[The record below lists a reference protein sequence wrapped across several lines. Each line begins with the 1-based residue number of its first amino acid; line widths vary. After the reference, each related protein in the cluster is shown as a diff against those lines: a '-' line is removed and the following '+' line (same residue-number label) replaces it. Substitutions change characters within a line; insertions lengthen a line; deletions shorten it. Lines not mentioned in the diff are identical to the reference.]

1 MRTTIGFDLDMTLI
15 DTRPGFRA
23 TLAALGDEL
32 GVALPLDDLSERLGP
47 PLDAT
52 LAPYVDAAHLPA
64 AIARFRVLYVD
75 HAIAP
80 VPVLP
85 GAHEA
90 LAAVHDRGGR
100 VVLVTGKYA
109 PNARRHVDHLGLAV
123 DVLHGEVWGVGK
135 AAALRAEGAAAYV
148 GDHVHDVEG
157 ARAAGVLSVSVPSG
171 GCDAAELRAAGTDV
185 VLTDLADLAAWLD
198 TGWPG
203 GLAATGR

>member
-1 MRTTIGFDLDMTLI
+1 MSTTIGFDLDMTLI

-52 LAPYVDAAHLPA
+52 LGPYVDAALLPA

-80 VPVLP
+80 VPVLR

-135 AAALRAEGAAAYV
+135 AAALRAEGAVAYV

-185 VLTDLADLAAWLD
+185 VLTDLADLAGWLD
-198 TGWPG
+198 VRWPG
-203 GLAATGR
+203 GLAPAGR